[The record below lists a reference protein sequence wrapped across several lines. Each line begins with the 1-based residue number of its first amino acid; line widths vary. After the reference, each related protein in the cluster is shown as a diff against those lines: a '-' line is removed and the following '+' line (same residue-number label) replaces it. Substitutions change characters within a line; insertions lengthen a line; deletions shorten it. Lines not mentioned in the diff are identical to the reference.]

1 LRLVGSVNSRSG
13 DVVRVVHLQR
23 MPVLGSTIGQHG
35 VAVYPFDSLFDDVLP
50 RTRQEIAQ
58 LQAEYKTLSDS
69 FERLHPPP
77 TESYKP
83 AQRLQLVDSGRL
95 SSARRIIPSEL
106 AWDRL
111 ADLRM
116 LAKLRHG
123 TGGLPSGQRNLFV
136 FLGACFLA
144 SALVTPRF
152 RAEVRALAQEFA
164 PAWSAQELSSC
175 ISSVQRRLEAASKG
189 ETVEFQ
195 GHPVDSRYRFRNST
209 LVDWLGITV
218 SEMPH
223 MKAILSADEAR
234 ERDRVRKQAERRAK
248 GCVTREV
255 YLLASADKAE
265 VARALRD
272 AGHSLAEIAHALGI
286 SRTSASRYCK
296 RVA

>member
-1 LRLVGSVNSRSG
+1 MIGRLGFEWRVATRFLREGRMQTLLIVVGVAA
-13 DVVRVVHLQR
+13 
-23 MPVLGSTIGQHG
+23 G
-35 VAVYPFDSLFDDVLP
+35 VAVVAYISALIDG
-50 RTRQEIAQ
+50 
-58 LQAEYKTLSDS
+58 LQRNTLDKTLGAQPHVTISALDDAV
-69 FERLHPPP
+69 LVPPP
-77 TESYKP
+77 P
-83 AQRLQLVDSGRL
+83 AQGTTGLLQTQPRAQRPRSILNWQTL
-95 SSARRIIPSEL
+95 M
-106 AWDRL
+106 

-123 TGGLPSGQRNLFV
+123 TGDLPSGQRNLFV

-164 PAWSAQELSSC
+164 PAWSAQELTAC
-175 ISSVQRRLEAASKG
+175 ISAVQRRLEAASKG

-195 GHPVDSRYRFRNST
+195 GHPVDPRYRFRNST
-209 LVDWLGITV
+209 LVDWLGITT

-248 GCVTREV
+248 GSVTREV
-255 YLLASADKAE
+255 YLQASANKAE

-272 AGHSLAEIAHALGI
+272 TGNSLAEIAHALGI

-296 RVA
+296 RVT